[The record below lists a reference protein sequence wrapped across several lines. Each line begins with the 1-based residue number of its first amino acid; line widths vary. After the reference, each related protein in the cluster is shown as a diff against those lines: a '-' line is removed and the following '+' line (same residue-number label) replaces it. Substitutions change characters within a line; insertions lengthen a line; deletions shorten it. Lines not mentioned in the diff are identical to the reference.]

1 MNLVNKSF
9 VYYKYLSYLRSNEFL
24 FVFRNNYDNSKYGV
38 QEIQKNL
45 KQNFIKRAVRNKLLK
60 IILLDSLLSSFLN
73 VISAKIGLIPRK
85 RIDLVNFKNILN
97 NNVLFGLK
105 FENKFYLKDQLY
117 SITSLNY
124 IIIIKLYN
132 FKFNSLLNVFFKLLK
147 KNTKF

>member
-1 MNLVNKSF
+1 M
-9 VYYKYLSYLRSNEFL
+9 
-24 FVFRNNYDNSKYGV
+24 
-38 QEIQKNL
+38 
-45 KQNFIKRAVRNKLLK
+45 
-60 IILLDSLLSSFLN
+60 LDSLLSSFLN

-85 RIDLVNFKNILN
+85 RINLVNFKNILN

-105 FENKFYLKDQLY
+105 FENKFYLKDHLY

-147 KNTKF
+147 KKHKILKRVGFEPTIGNS